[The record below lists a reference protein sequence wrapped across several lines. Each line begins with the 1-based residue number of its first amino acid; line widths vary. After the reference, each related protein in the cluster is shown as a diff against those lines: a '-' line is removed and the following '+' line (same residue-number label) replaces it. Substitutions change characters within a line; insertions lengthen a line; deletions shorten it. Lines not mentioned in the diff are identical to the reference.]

1 MPEQKSTPVLVT
13 DLAQSFPINQAE
25 EGQPVMARVPGQL
38 RDRLGFAFF
47 AFAALLA
54 GIVSWE
60 HPSIL
65 GWLNTAHNV
74 LVAILYAVRL
84 PAQKS
89 DRVGLVLGLLAALL
103 SVLGMKF
110 PSLAG
115 TRPEALSVTWTLVG
129 GAGYLLILWSLARLG
144 RRFGI
149 APADRGLVVSG
160 PYRFVRH
167 PMYTGELLLR
177 LALCAGTTGAPL
189 VFSVL
194 LYIQVLRALREERV
208 IAGYAEYTN
217 QVRWRLIPF
226 LF

>member
-1 MPEQKSTPVLVT
+1 MTEQAQPVPVNQMKQNQPVL
-13 DLAQSFPINQAE
+13 SP
-25 EGQPVMARVPGQL
+25 VPGQF
-38 RDRLGFAFF
+38 RDRLGFVFF

-54 GIVSWE
+54 GIASWE
-60 HPSIL
+60 HPSL
-65 GWLNTAHNV
+65 LSWLNTAHNV

-89 DRVGLVLGLLAALL
+89 DRVGLYLGLLAALMPA
-103 SVLGMKF
+103 VGMNF
-110 PSLAG
+110 PSLAA
-115 TRPEALSVTWTLVG
+115 TRTEAVSVIWTLVG
-129 GAGYLLILWSLARLG
+129 GAGYVLILWSLARLG

-177 LALCAGTTGAPL
+177 LALCAGTSIGVANRAPL

-194 LYIQVLRALREERV
+194 LYIQVLRALREEQV
-208 IAGYAEYTN
+208 IAGYAEYAN

>member
-1 MPEQKSTPVLVT
+1 MPEQ
-13 DLAQSFPINQAE
+13 AQSISVNQTE
-25 EGQPVMARVPGQL
+25 QGQSVAVRVPGQL

-74 LVAILYAVRL
+74 LVAVLYAVRL

-89 DRVGLVLGLLAALL
+89 DRVGLFLGLLAALL
-103 SVLGMKF
+103 PVLGMKF

-115 TRPEALSVTWTLVG
+115 TRPEDVSIIWTLVG
-129 GAGYLLILWSLARLG
+129 AGGYLLILWSLARLG

-208 IAGYAEYTN
+208 IAGYAEYAN

>member
-1 MPEQKSTPVLVT
+1 MN
-13 DLAQSFPINQAE
+13 DLT
-25 EGQPVMARVPGQL
+25 QPVAERVPGQF
-38 RDRLGFAFF
+38 RDRLGFVFF

-74 LVAILYAVRL
+74 LVAVLYAVRL

-89 DRVGLVLGLLAALL
+89 DRVGLVLGLLVALQPML
-103 SVLGMKF
+103 AMKF

-115 TRPEALSVTWTLVG
+115 TRLEAVSVIWTLVG

-149 APADRGLVVSG
+149 APTDRGLVVSG

-177 LALCAGTTGAPL
+177 LALCAGTSGAPL

-208 IAGYAEYTN
+208 IAGYEEYAN
-217 QVRWRLIPF
+217 QVRWRLIPYIF
-226 LF
+226 

>member
-1 MPEQKSTPVLVT
+1 MVEQNIAPV
-13 DLAQSFPINQAE
+13 S
-25 EGQPVMARVPGQL
+25 VPGQSQPVQGFVSQPM

-54 GIVSWE
+54 GLTTWE

-65 GWLNTAHNV
+65 GWLNTGHNV
-74 LVAILYAVRL
+74 LITILYAVRL

-89 DRVGLVLGLLAALL
+89 DRVGLYLGLLAAILP
-103 SVLGMKF
+103 VLGMKF
-110 PSLAG
+110 PALAG
-115 TRPEALSVTWTLVG
+115 TKLEAVPVAWTLVG
-129 GAGYLLILWSLARLG
+129 SAGMLLILWSLLHLG

-167 PMYTGELLLR
+167 PMYSGELLLR
-177 LALCAGTTGAPL
+177 LALCAGSSGAPL

-194 LYIQVLRALREERV
+194 LYLQVLRALREEQI
-208 IAGYAEYTN
+208 IAGYAEYAS
-217 QVRWRLIPF
+217 QVHWRLIPF
-226 LF
+226 VF

>member
-1 MPEQKSTPVLVT
+1 MQEQKSTPVRVIEQ
-13 DLAQSFPINQAE
+13 AQPIPVNQAE
-25 EGQPVMARVPGQL
+25 QVKPVLAYAPGQL

-47 AFAALLA
+47 AFAAILA

-65 GWLNTAHNV
+65 GWLNTAHNI

-89 DRVGLVLGLLAALL
+89 DSVGLYLGLLAALL
-103 SVLGMKF
+103 PMLGMKF
-110 PSLAG
+110 TSLAG
-115 TRPEALSVTWTLVG
+115 TRPEVVSVTWTLVG

-160 PYRFVRH
+160 PYCFVRH

-177 LALCAGTTGAPL
+177 LALCAGTSGAPL
-189 VFSVL
+189 VISVL

-208 IAGYAEYTN
+208 IAGYEKYAN

-226 LF
+226 VF

>member
-1 MPEQKSTPVLVT
+1 MLEQKSTQVRVT
-13 DLAQSFPINQAE
+13 DLTQPTAE
-25 EGQPVMARVPGQL
+25 QVPGQL

-47 AFAALLA
+47 AFAAILA

-65 GWLNTAHNV
+65 GWLNTAQNV

-89 DRVGLVLGLLAALL
+89 DRVGLTLGLLASLL
-103 SVLGMKF
+103 PVLGMKF

-115 TRPEALSVTWTLVG
+115 TRPEAVSVAWTLVG

-160 PYRFVRH
+160 PYRLVRH

-177 LALCAGTTGAPL
+177 LALCAGSPGAPL

-194 LYIQVLRALREERV
+194 LYIQVLRALREEQL
-208 IAGYAEYTN
+208 IAGYAGYAN

-226 LF
+226 VFE

>member
-1 MPEQKSTPVLVT
+1 MTESV
-13 DLAQSFPINQAE
+13 
-25 EGQPVMARVPGQL
+25 QPVAVVVPGQL

-74 LVAILYAVRL
+74 LVALLYAVRL

-89 DRVGLVLGLLAALL
+89 DRVGLYLGLLAALL
-103 SVLGMKF
+103 PMLGMKF

-115 TRPEALSVTWTLVG
+115 TRPEAVSVVWTLVG

-160 PYRFVRH
+160 PYRFIRH

-177 LALCAGTTGAPL
+177 LALCTGTSGAPL

-194 LYIQVLRALREERV
+194 LYIQMLRALREERV
-208 IAGYAEYTN
+208 ISGYGEYAN

-226 LF
+226 IF

>member
-1 MPEQKSTPVLVT
+1 MLEQKSTQVRVT
-13 DLAQSFPINQAE
+13 DLTQPTAE
-25 EGQPVMARVPGQL
+25 QVPGQL

-47 AFAALLA
+47 AFAAILA

-65 GWLNTAHNV
+65 GWLNTAHNI

-89 DRVGLVLGLLAALL
+89 DSVGLYLGLLAALL
-103 SVLGMKF
+103 PVLGMKF

-115 TRPEALSVTWTLVG
+115 TRPEAVSLVWTLVG

-160 PYRFVRH
+160 PYCFVRH

-177 LALCAGTTGAPL
+177 LALCAGTSGAPL
-189 VFSVL
+189 VISVL

-208 IAGYAEYTN
+208 IAGYEKYAN

-226 LF
+226 VF

>member
-1 MPEQKSTPVLVT
+1 MLEQKSTPVRVT
-13 DLAQSFPINQAE
+13 DLT
-25 EGQPVMARVPGQL
+25 QPVPEKVPGQL

-74 LVAILYAVRL
+74 LVAVLYAVRL

-89 DRVGLVLGLLAALL
+89 DRVGLYLGLLASLL
-103 SVLGMKF
+103 PVLGMKF
-110 PSLAG
+110 PSLAS
-115 TRPEALSVTWTLVG
+115 TRPEAVSVAWTLVG
-129 GAGYLLILWSLARLG
+129 GVGYLLILWSLARLG

-177 LALCAGTTGAPL
+177 LALCAGTSGAPL

-208 IAGYAEYTN
+208 IAGYAEYAN
-217 QVRWRLIPF
+217 QVRWRLIPYIF
-226 LF
+226 

>member
-1 MPEQKSTPVLVT
+1 MRELKSTPVRVT
-13 DLAQSFPINQAE
+13 DLP
-25 EGQPVMARVPGQL
+25 QPVAECVPGQL

-47 AFAALLA
+47 AFAAVLA

-74 LVAILYAVRL
+74 LVAILYATRL

-89 DRVGLVLGLLAALL
+89 DRVGLYLGLLASLL
-103 SVLGMKF
+103 PVLGMKF

-115 TRPEALSVTWTLVG
+115 TRPEDVSIIWTLVG
-129 GAGYLLILWSLARLG
+129 AGGYLLILWSLVRLG

-149 APADRGLVVSG
+149 APADRGLVVWG
-160 PYRFVRH
+160 PYRLVRH

-177 LALCAGTTGAPL
+177 LALCAGTSGAPL

-208 IAGYAEYTN
+208 IAGYEKYAN

-226 LF
+226 VF

>member
-1 MPEQKSTPVLVT
+1 MLERKSTPVRVA
-13 DLAQSFPINQAE
+13 DLALSSSVNQAKQS
-25 EGQPVMARVPGQL
+25 QPALARVPGQL
-38 RDRLGFAFF
+38 RDRLGFVFF

-60 HPSIL
+60 HPSVL

-74 LVAILYAVRL
+74 LVAVLYAVRL

-89 DRVGLVLGLLAALL
+89 DRVGLTLGLLASLL
-103 SVLGMKF
+103 PVLGMKF

-115 TRPEALSVTWTLVG
+115 TRPEAVSIAWTMVG

-194 LYIQVLRALREERV
+194 LYIQVLRALREEQL
-208 IAGYAEYTN
+208 IAGYAGYAN

>member
-1 MPEQKSTPVLVT
+1 MTWVMNDLTQPVL
-13 DLAQSFPINQAE
+13 
-25 EGQPVMARVPGQL
+25 GQVPGQL

-74 LVAILYAVRL
+74 LVATLYAVRL

-89 DRVGLVLGLLAALL
+89 DRVGLVLGLLASLL
-103 SVLGMKF
+103 PVLGMKF

-115 TRPEALSVTWTLVG
+115 TRPEAVSVVWTLVG

-208 IAGYAEYTN
+208 IAGYAEYAN

>member
-1 MPEQKSTPVLVT
+1 MTES
-13 DLAQSFPINQAE
+13 A
-25 EGQPVMARVPGQL
+25 QPVAVVVPGQL

-74 LVAILYAVRL
+74 LVTLLYAVRL

-89 DRVGLVLGLLAALL
+89 DRVGLYLGLLAALL
-103 SVLGMKF
+103 PMLGMKF

-115 TRPEALSVTWTLVG
+115 TRLEAVSVVWTLVG

-160 PYRFVRH
+160 PYRFIRH

-194 LYIQVLRALREERV
+194 LYIQMLRALREERV
-208 IAGYAEYTN
+208 ISGYGEYAN

-226 LF
+226 IF